1 VGNGKKGVFEVEFKV
16 RDYECDMAHVVNNA
30 VYLNY
35 LEHARHQL
43 LESLGLRFGELA
55 RKGINLV
62 VTRIEADFRKSL
74 ASGDRFVVRSSLER
88 KGRIRLQ
95 FNQSIHR
102 KPDEVLMLTA
112 VVTGAALNA
121 SGRPDMPDV
130 IVNAIDGLTG
140 LNCAE
145 NDQ

>member
-1 VGNGKKGVFEVEFKV
+1 VSDSRKGVFEVELKV

-43 LESLGLRFGELA
+43 LESLGLKFGELA
-55 RKGINLV
+55 RDGINLV
-62 VTRIEADFRKSL
+62 VTRIEADFKKSL
-74 ASGDRFVVRSSLER
+74 ASGDSFVVRTSLER

-95 FNQSIHR
+95 FNQSIYR
-102 KPDEVLMLTA
+102 RPDGQVMLTA

-121 SGRPDMPDV
+121 RGRPEMPDV
-130 IVNAIDGLTG
+130 VINALDGL
-140 LNCAE
+140 A
-145 NDQ
+145 